1 MKNMGNKK
9 HIVVAALLAM
19 LTTGIGAAVA
29 GSSNSLLQMDVK
41 KSSQVD
47 SVDVT
52 FYTTSPAANSIVT
65 RKSNN
70 RYVVLL
76 PNTDSNGSIVPGL
89 GGVKDLVSDIDVK
102 HVNDGI
108 GGYTK
113 VTFTTTKP
121 INIKTYMKK
130 TNPLTQA
137 QKDYKDIIA
146 KNDVGSINLLSQQK
160 SQQAVVTTQNSTTQN
175 SAPSTTVEK
184 SSTPVKAQDFAQK
197 TVQKLSTANNNLK
210 LVNVN
215 PELSTKSQIKPV
227 SPAPV
232 SSLSF
237 SNVNEIK
244 VSNVTK
250 PATTQTPVK
259 TNMDTVE
266 PVKTPIETVEKTVV
280 KDTSVEE
287 SVTPVENNTK
297 SSDAKNAEKQFSQD
311 QDAKEKLM
319 GGKFKQIPNWMLFAG
334 VSILGLLILRGLL
347 VSIAR
352 VAYKNRQQL
361 AAQYATGATSKP
373 RQMSDYDDIVNSD
386 SMNWQEKYKR
396 YNEKEESL
404 QKQEAVSEMS
414 FVADVSNDKKPS
426 VSEVGAGN
434 LEKFKINSLGVSE
447 DKKLKLKKQISMQSG
462 AKNMK
467 KVLPEEEFKNQMHS
481 KISELEHSLAQVV
494 SVENIADN
502 SNKYKSED
510 DSIIDNISKIKLK
523 SFSKPVSLKQANR
536 NLIEDNKINS
546 RNKSYKEGRFVKLK
560 NSPLSVTRRN
570 SAAVDL
576 NVSDLINTGSKYLM
590 NNGEMKMNKEKE
602 NYLLSS
608 LDEYLSILD
617 GEQGSSATMTK
628 SSVADS
634 LAQIKSS
641 SVAMSRSGVTN
652 PISKASNTGKAPASP
667 MNGLIVKSGYNIDAE
682 KGIYLV
688 NLGGVSALIGRIDE
702 SIFVLKKFDS
712 VVEGPLQVRQDDANV
727 YIVKAGR
734 YKCLVDVSKD
744 SMGTLIEI

>member
-1 MKNMGNKK
+1 
-9 HIVVAALLAM
+9 
-19 LTTGIGAAVA
+19 
-29 GSSNSLLQMDVK
+29 
-41 KSSQVD
+41 
-47 SVDVT
+47 
-52 FYTTSPAANSIVT
+52 
-65 RKSNN
+65 
-70 RYVVLL
+70 
-76 PNTDSNGSIVPGL
+76 
-89 GGVKDLVSDIDVK
+89 
-102 HVNDGI
+102 
-108 GGYTK
+108 
-113 VTFTTTKP
+113 
-121 INIKTYMKK
+121 
-130 TNPLTQA
+130 
-137 QKDYKDIIA
+137 
-146 KNDVGSINLLSQQK
+146 
-160 SQQAVVTTQNSTTQN
+160 
-175 SAPSTTVEK
+175 
-184 SSTPVKAQDFAQK
+184 
-197 TVQKLSTANNNLK
+197 
-210 LVNVN
+210 
-215 PELSTKSQIKPV
+215 
-227 SPAPV
+227 
-232 SSLSF
+232 
-237 SNVNEIK
+237 
-244 VSNVTK
+244 
-250 PATTQTPVK
+250 
-259 TNMDTVE
+259 
-266 PVKTPIETVEKTVV
+266 
-280 KDTSVEE
+280 
-287 SVTPVENNTK
+287 
-297 SSDAKNAEKQFSQD
+297 
-311 QDAKEKLM
+311 
-319 GGKFKQIPNWMLFAG
+319 
-334 VSILGLLILRGLL
+334 
-347 VSIAR
+347 
-352 VAYKNRQQL
+352 
-361 AAQYATGATSKP
+361 
-373 RQMSDYDDIVNSD
+373 
-386 SMNWQEKYKR
+386 
-396 YNEKEESL
+396 
-404 QKQEAVSEMS
+404 
-414 FVADVSNDKKPS
+414 
-426 VSEVGAGN
+426 
-434 LEKFKINSLGVSE
+434 
-447 DKKLKLKKQISMQSG
+447 MQSG